1 MSPPIRLTRATLN
14 DAAFAVLEQYAKG
27 EITESVALTR
37 IDVELHVVGIRFDA
51 EEWLD
56 LIEVILMNPM
66 EGLNSIKAARQLAQG
81 PLLEDAGAWQLVLWW
96 EMQDRFKERYKYDDW
111 NTIFDQVFEASRE
124 GTAVEVVRAAMSE
137 RGVLN
142 PPSVPDISSSQALSS
157 DNASRTI
164 PSTQASSSW
173 TRRVSR
179 RPNSSVRP
187 TKRLRLSKS
196 VARYLDV
203 SMQEDEEDENEDG
216 DEENLDIGMKDHP
229 KVTEIGPSG
238 RATFNKRLQDVV
250 QHYTH
255 EGGVAGSNVKH
266 VDVGQSGL
274 EVFMVE
280 LPTGSAAKFVL
291 EHLKRENLPCRTFPL
306 LPKRIFVE
314 ARHLLEVQ
322 ICLPPSHNTLIK
334 NIILIPAE
342 EMRSITQRHD
352 IPVRSW
358 VRNLSS
364 PFKNDISYILSTD
377 ADSVEML
384 AVPREVPYYSTPQG
398 LYRGCTLFD
407 VDLARAHG
415 LEVTV
420 STDEEGHL
428 VTCCEGREYYCGCT
442 RFFSRKNAIKAVN
455 VPSPDEIAWFALA
468 SIDPPLVDR
477 TMTSFSARW
486 WQNGDTGRIRSGEY
500 AGSLARVVMMDS
512 QCESVTIRV
521 LIPGSS
527 DDVVRDLEISI
538 HDFRLEFLP
547 GTSVKVIA
555 GMNRGFEGVVIGRV
569 EDMVVLQGSDEQA
582 SHRLAKRIVLLTCLQ
597 LEVPEMFLASH
608 VSPTTYASRDPH
620 DQLLHD
626 PLANENHIQP
636 GDLVRVVCGPH
647 KGLSGTLHYRSG
659 RETRV
664 TLSTLPEESTD
675 DPRNKGKSKAE
686 ESEVA
691 SGGGDIDENSDLIQ
705 VIVSM
710 DDVIITPPPTLQ
722 FSKERGYDVSPGDHV
737 RVARGP
743 AIGAEGRVRAV
754 DFPSGH
760 LTVLSKDG
768 PWHDVPISFCAKVED
783 YSLRDQEYHV
793 GREVWIISGPS
804 KGCRGT
810 LRSGMLLS
818 GIPLD
823 STRMAAFIAL
833 RQRLFP
839 EIAPPPRHATPPPS
853 LSAVDALAEPGQST
867 STSNPWIVNAD
878 DVATPRPDKAEK
890 QQIDYG
896 TWHVCLRVAMS
907 YNRGSLHKRIVCTT
921 VPDRFFTVMQER
933 GRAPPGHLSVT
944 VTSSTVSAN
953 IEHHF
958 IPARD
963 LTPANPTSSGQ
974 YCLILRG
981 ELTGQIFR
989 VKKCQSKKEPR
1000 GVELD
1005 DGTKLRFGDIA
1016 YVDILCRASGQ
1027 NIHGGQHSPLFLM
1040 AATRSAGL
1048 GRLLPPESDTTFG
1061 LRRAISRDWYSWL
1074 ISRSVTI
1081 VWTYG
1086 ASDAFGSHSQIAS
1099 LKLAADV
1106 LD

>member
-1 MSPPIRLTRATLN
+1 MLPPIRLTRATLN
-14 DAAFAVLEQYAKG
+14 DAAFAVLEQYVKG
-27 EITESVALTR
+27 EITELVALTR
-37 IDVELHVVGIRFDA
+37 IDVELHVAGIRFDA

-56 LIEVILMNPM
+56 LIEVILMNPT
-66 EGLNSIKAARQLAQG
+66 EGLNSIKAARQLMQG
-81 PLLEDAGAWQLVLWW
+81 PLLEDAGAWQLALWW
-96 EMQDRFKERYKYDDW
+96 AGDDSFSFDSFLQEMQDRFKERYKYDDW
-111 NTIFDQVFEASRE
+111 NTIFDQVFEASRK

-142 PPSVPDISSSQALSS
+142 PPSVPVSSSQALSS
-157 DNASRTI
+157 G
-164 PSTQASSSW
+164 
-173 TRRVSR
+173 RVSR
-179 RPNSSVRP
+179 RPNSPVQP
-187 TKRLRLSKS
+187 TKCLRLSKS

-203 SMQEDEEDENEDG
+203 SAQEDEEDENEDG

-229 KVTEIGPSG
+229 KVMEIGLSG
-238 RATFNKRLQDVV
+238 RATFNEHLQDVV
-250 QHYTH
+250 QRYAH
-255 EGGVAGSNVKH
+255 EGGVVGSNVRGRQNR
-266 VDVGQSGL
+266 VCNV
-274 EVFMVE
+274 EV
-280 LPTGSAAKFVL
+280 TSAAKFVL

-314 ARHLLEVQ
+314 ACHPLEVQ
-322 ICLPPSHNTLIK
+322 IRLHPSHNTLIK

-342 EMRSITQRHD
+342 EMRSITQCHD
-352 IPVRSW
+352 IPVWSW
-358 VRNLSS
+358 VRNLSG
-364 PFKNDISYILSTD
+364 PFKNDISYVLSTD

-384 AVPREVPYYSTPQG
+384 AVPREVLYYSTPQG

-420 STDEEGHL
+420 STDGEGRL
-428 VTCCEGREYYCGCT
+428 VACCEGREYYCGCT

-500 AGSLARVVMMDS
+500 AGNLARVVMMDS
-512 QCESVTIRV
+512 QCELVTIHKILVRHAGLGGILTNCSTICLKLAAIWFHEQGILTTRKILECIGFSKRTFQRV
-521 LIPGSS
+521 QKLYHETGGVGPKTNMMCSFLTRVPLFMQTAVIPRSS
-527 DDVVRDLEISI
+527 DDIVRDLEISI
-538 HDFRLEFLP
+538 HNFRLEFLP

-555 GMNRGFEGVVIGRV
+555 GMNRGFEGLVIGRV

-582 SHRLAKRIVLLTCLQ
+582 SHRLAKQIVLLTCLQ

-608 VSPTTYASRDPH
+608 VSPTTYTSQDPH

-626 PLANENHIQP
+626 PLANENRIQP
-636 GDLVRVVCGPH
+636 GDLVQVICRPH
-647 KGLSGTLHYRSG
+647 KGLSGTLHYRSS
-659 RETRV
+659 REIWV
-664 TLSTLPEESTD
+664 TPSTLPEESTD

-737 RVARGP
+737 WVARGP
-743 AIGAEGRVRAV
+743 AVGAEGRICTV
-754 DFPSGH
+754 DFPSGR
-760 LTVLSKDG
+760 LMVLSEDG

-833 RQRLFP
+833 RWRLFP
-839 EIAPPPRHATPPPS
+839 EIAPPPRRATPPLS

-878 DVATPRPDKAEK
+878 DVTTPCPDEAEK

-896 TWHVCLRVAMS
+896 M
-907 YNRGSLHKRIVCTT
+907 
-921 VPDRFFTVMQER
+921 
-933 GRAPPGHLSVT
+933 
-944 VTSSTVSAN
+944 
-953 IEHHF
+953 
-958 IPARD
+958 
-963 LTPANPTSSGQ
+963 
-974 YCLILRG
+974 
-981 ELTGQIFR
+981 
-989 VKKCQSKKEPR
+989 
-1000 GVELD
+1000 
-1005 DGTKLRFGDIA
+1005 
-1016 YVDILCRASGQ
+1016 
-1027 NIHGGQHSPLFLM
+1027 
-1040 AATRSAGL
+1040 
-1048 GRLLPPESDTTFG
+1048 
-1061 LRRAISRDWYSWL
+1061 
-1074 ISRSVTI
+1074 
-1081 VWTYG
+1081 
-1086 ASDAFGSHSQIAS
+1086 
-1099 LKLAADV
+1099 
-1106 LD
+1106 

>member
-1 MSPPIRLTRATLN
+1 MLPPIRLTRATLN

-37 IDVELHVVGIRFDA
+37 IDVELHVAGIRFDA

-56 LIEVILMNPM
+56 LIEVILMNPT
-66 EGLNSIKAARQLAQG
+66 EGLNSIKAARQLMQG
-81 PLLEDAGAWQLVLWW
+81 PLLEDAGAWQLALWW
-96 EMQDRFKERYKYDDW
+96 AGDDSFSFDSFLQEMQDRFKERYKYDDW
-111 NTIFDQVFEASRE
+111 NTIFDQVFEASRK
-124 GTAVEVVRAAMSE
+124 GTAVEVIRAAMSE

-142 PPSVPDISSSQALSS
+142 PPSVPVSSSQALSS

-164 PSTQASSSW
+164 PSTQASSLQ
-173 TRRVSR
+173 THKVSR
-179 RPNSSVRP
+179 RPNSPVQP
-187 TKRLRLSKS
+187 TKCLRLSKS

-203 SMQEDEEDENEDG
+203 SAQEDEEDENEDG

-229 KVTEIGPSG
+229 KVMEIGLSG
-238 RATFNKRLQDVV
+238 RATFNEHLQDVV
-250 QHYTH
+250 QRYAH
-255 EGGVAGSNVKH
+255 EGGVVGSNVRGH
-266 VDVGQSGL
+266 QNWVCNV
-274 EVFMVE
+274 EVK
-280 LPTGSAAKFVL
+280 LPTASAAKFVL
-291 EHLKRENLPCRTFPL
+291 EHLKRKNLPCRTFPL

-314 ARHLLEVQ
+314 ACHPLEVQ
-322 ICLPPSHNTLIK
+322 IRLPPSHNTLVK
-334 NIILIPAE
+334 NIVLIPAE
-342 EMRSITQRHD
+342 EMRSITQCHD
-352 IPVRSW
+352 IPVWSW
-358 VRNLSS
+358 VRNLSG
-364 PFKNDISYILSTD
+364 PFKNDISYVLSTD

-384 AVPREVPYYSTPQG
+384 AVPREVLYYSTPQG

-407 VDLARAHG
+407 VDLARVHG

-420 STDEEGHL
+420 STDEEGRL
-428 VTCCEGREYYCGCT
+428 VACCEGREYYCGCT

-500 AGSLARVVMMDS
+500 AGNLARVVMMDS
-512 QCESVTIRV
+512 QCELVTIHV

-527 DDVVRDLEISI
+527 DDIVRDLEISI
-538 HDFRLEFLP
+538 HNFRLEFLP

-555 GMNRGFEGVVIGRV
+555 GMNRGFEGLVIGRV

-582 SHRLAKRIVLLTCLQ
+582 SHHLAKQIVLLTCLQ

-608 VSPTTYASRDPH
+608 VSPTTYTSQDPH

-626 PLANENHIQP
+626 PLANENRIQP
-636 GDLVRVVCGPH
+636 GDLVRVICGPH

-659 RETRV
+659 REIWV
-664 TLSTLPEESTD
+664 TPSTLPEESTD

-737 RVARGP
+737 WVARGP
-743 AIGAEGRVRAV
+743 AVGAEGCICTV
-754 DFPSGH
+754 DFPSGR
-760 LTVLSKDG
+760 LTVLSEDG

-810 LRSGMLLS
+810 LRSVGRTLCTVGIHSGIMQFKNTAVVTESGMLLS

-833 RQRLFP
+833 HWRLFP
-839 EIAPPPRHATPPPS
+839 EIAPPPRRATPPLS

-878 DVATPRPDKAEK
+878 DVT
-890 QQIDYG
+890 
-896 TWHVCLRVAMS
+896 TL
-907 YNRGSLHKRIVCTT
+907 KRWIK
-921 VPDRFFTVMQER
+921 E
-933 GRAPPGHLSVT
+933 G
-944 VTSSTVSAN
+944 
-953 IEHHF
+953 I
-958 IPARD
+958 
-963 LTPANPTSSGQ
+963 PTSSRPEASWFIPPSSMTSHPIALGQ
-974 YCLILRG
+974 RVLLVSLTSRKTFFGCLKSVVRLERSY
-981 ELTGQIFR
+981 
-989 VKKCQSKKEPR
+989 VVVSVAP
-1000 GVELD
+1000 VEKD
-1005 DGTKLRFGDIA
+1005 DGFFLPAPCNVYLSISSFILPKLRQLQYQLLSSTLSD
-1016 YVDILCRASGQ
+1016 R
-1027 NIHGGQHSPLFLM
+1027 IHDNFE
-1040 AATRSAGL
+1040 A
-1048 GRLLPPESDTTFG
+1048 LLPALIGEDGPSSSSCPPE
-1061 LRRAISRDWYSWL
+1061 
-1074 ISRSVTI
+1074 
-1081 VWTYG
+1081 
-1086 ASDAFGSHSQIAS
+1086 H
-1099 LKLAADV
+1099 
-1106 LD
+1106 

>member
-1 MSPPIRLTRATLN
+1 MS
-14 DAAFAVLEQYAKG
+14 AKG
-27 EITESVALTR
+27 YIPK
-37 IDVELHVVGIRFDA
+37 IRMPA
-51 EEWLD
+51 RAPLY
-56 LIEVILMNPM
+56 
-66 EGLNSIKAARQLAQG
+66 AAYQ
-81 PLLEDAGAWQLVLWW
+81 W
-96 EMQDRFKERYKYDDW
+96 
-111 NTIFDQVFEASRE
+111 TDQVFEASRE
-124 GTAVEVVRAAMSE
+124 GTTVEVVRAAMSE

-142 PPSVPDISSSQALSS
+142 PPSVPDLSSSQALSS

-164 PSTQASSSW
+164 PSTQASSSR

-179 RPNSSVRP
+179 RPDSSIQP

-203 SMQEDEEDENEDG
+203 SAQEDEEDENEDG

-238 RATFNKRLQDVV
+238 RATFNERLQDVV
-250 QHYTH
+250 QRYAH
-255 EGGVAGSNVKH
+255 EGGVAGSNARARQNRVCNVEVSKH

-280 LPTGSAAKFVL
+280 LPTASAAKFVL

-314 ARHLLEVQ
+314 ARHPLEVQ
-322 ICLPPSHNTLIK
+322 IRLPPSHNTLVK
-334 NIILIPAE
+334 NIVLIPAE

-358 VRNLSS
+358 VRNLSG
-364 PFKNDISYILSTD
+364 PFKNDISYVLSTD

-398 LYRGCTLFD
+398 LYHGCTLFD

-420 STDEEGHL
+420 STDEEGRL
-428 VTCCEGREYYCGCT
+428 VACCEGREYYCGCT

-455 VPSPDEIAWFALA
+455 VPSPDEIAW
-468 SIDPPLVDR
+468 
-477 TMTSFSARW
+477 
-486 WQNGDTGRIRSGEY
+486 IRSGEY

-512 QCESVTIRV
+512 QCESVTVRV

-555 GMNRGFEGVVIGRV
+555 GMNRGFEGLVIGRV

-626 PLANENHIQP
+626 PLANENRIQP
-636 GDLVRVVCGPH
+636 GDLVRVVCRPH

-659 RETRV
+659 REIWV
-664 TLSTLPEESTD
+664 TPSTLPEESTD

-743 AIGAEGRVRAV
+743 AVGAEGRVRAV
-754 DFPSGH
+754 DFPSGR
-760 LTVLSKDG
+760 LMVLSEDG

-793 GREVWIISGPS
+793 GHEVWIISGPS

-833 RQRLFP
+833 RRRLFP
-839 EIAPPPRHATPPPS
+839 EIAPPPRCATPPPS
-853 LSAVDALAEPGQST
+853 LSAVDALAEPGCV
-867 STSNPWIVNAD
+867 PWLFD
-878 DVATPRPDKAEK
+878 DDFCNYPR
-890 QQIDYG
+890 
-896 TWHVCLRVAMS
+896 WHVCLRVAMS
-907 YNRGSLHKRIVCTT
+907 YNRGSLHKRIVRTT
-921 VPDRFFTVMQER
+921 VPDRFFTVVQER

-974 YCLILRG
+974 YCLVLRG